1 MFFFQ
6 FLDEDRVASTPRQ
19 ILIYLKTLFEGT
31 FKIVTNMRKCNK
43 TFTQKIFLKSLLGQ
57 TNFPKKNL

>member
-6 FLDEDRVASTPRQ
+6 FPDEDRVASTLRQ

-31 FKIVTNMRKCNK
+31 FKIVTNMHKCNK
-43 TFTQKIFLKSLLGQ
+43 TFTQKIFL
-57 TNFPKKNL
+57 NHF